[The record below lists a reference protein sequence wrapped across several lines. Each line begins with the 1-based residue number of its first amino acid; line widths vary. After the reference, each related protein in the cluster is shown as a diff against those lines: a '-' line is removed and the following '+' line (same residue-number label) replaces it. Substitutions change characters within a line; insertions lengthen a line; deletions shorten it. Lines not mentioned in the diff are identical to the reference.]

1 VPPPPLVPIAATMDC
16 DTEARTN
23 SRDGSTSLHS
33 QHSSDA
39 NPHSSD
45 INSHS
50 SDSNPH
56 SSDINSYSSDSNSHS
71 SKSGSHSSIP
81 SLASSTTVSRDY
93 GPENDWPYSDE
104 EYDAVV
110 DVDGLEPEQ
119 QAEDAGDSQLQE
131 EWYVDTGYLDK
142 VDELASKLE
151 YAARTMEL
159 ALDRMTRMSERLEIV
174 MVEMRRAIDTMNGR
188 EVENDG
194 SVSRGLFELTVTHL
208 LDRIRRYEII
218 DFVSNVY
225 TEGARI
231 AGLRRPNS

>member
-1 VPPPPLVPIAATMDC
+1 V
-16 DTEARTN
+16 
-23 SRDGSTSLHS
+23 
-33 QHSSDA
+33 
-39 NPHSSD
+39 
-45 INSHS
+45 
-50 SDSNPH
+50 
-56 SSDINSYSSDSNSHS
+56 
-71 SKSGSHSSIP
+71 
-81 SLASSTTVSRDY
+81 SSTTVSRDY
-93 GPENDWPYSDE
+93 EPENDSPYSDE

-110 DVDGLEPEQ
+110 DVEGLEPEQ
-119 QAEDAGDSQLQE
+119 QAEDAGDPQPQE

-142 VDELASKLE
+142 IDELASKLE
-151 YAARTMEL
+151 YATRTMEL

>member
-1 VPPPPLVPIAATMDC
+1 MHHITYIRTAFGLSAPPPPLVPIAATMDC
-16 DTEARTN
+16 DTEARTD

-33 QHSSDA
+33 PHSSDA
-39 NPHSSD
+39 NP
-45 INSHS
+45 
-50 SDSNPH
+50 
-56 SSDINSYSSDSNSHS
+56 HS

-81 SLASSTTVSRDY
+81 SLASSTTVSEDY
-93 GPENDWPYSDE
+93 GPENNWPYSDE

-110 DVDGLEPEQ
+110 DVNGLEPEQ
-119 QAEDAGDSQLQE
+119 QAEDAGDSQLKE
-131 EWYVDTGYLDK
+131 EWYVDTGYIDK
-142 VDELASKLE
+142 IDELASKLE
-151 YAARTMEL
+151 YATRTMEL

-174 MVEMRRAIDTMNGR
+174 MIEMRRAIDTMNGR

>member
-1 VPPPPLVPIAATMDC
+1 MPPPPLVPIAATMNC
-16 DTEARTN
+16 DTEAGTD

-33 QHSSDA
+33 L
-39 NPHSSD
+39 
-45 INSHS
+45 HS
-50 SDSNPH
+50 SDS
-56 SSDINSYSSDSNSHS
+56 SSHS

-81 SLASSTTVSRDY
+81 SLVSSTTVSRDY
-93 GPENDWPYSDE
+93 EPENDSPYSDE

-110 DVDGLEPEQ
+110 DVEGHEPEQ
-119 QAEDAGDSQLQE
+119 QADNTGDSHQQE
-131 EWYVDTGYLDK
+131 EWYVDTGYLDT

-151 YAARTMEL
+151 YATRTMEL
-159 ALDRMTRMSERLEIV
+159 ALDRMSRMSERLEIV
-174 MVEMRRAIDTMNGR
+174 MVEMRRAIDTMTGR
-188 EVENDG
+188 EVESDG

-225 TEGARI
+225 TEVARI

>member
-1 VPPPPLVPIAATMDC
+1 VPIAATMNY
-16 DTEARTN
+16 DTEAGTD
-23 SRDGSTSLHS
+23 SRDGSTSLHNP
-33 QHSSDA
+33 HSSKP

-45 INSHS
+45 ISSHS

-56 SSDINSYSSDSNSHS
+56 SSDIKSYSSDSNLHS
-71 SKSGSHSSIP
+71 SRSGSHSSIP
-81 SLASSTTVSRDY
+81 SLVSSTTVS
-93 GPENDWPYSDE
+93 GNNEPENDSPYSDAD
-104 EYDAVV
+104 YDAVL
-110 DVDGLEPEQ
+110 DVDELEPEQ
-119 QAEDAGDSQLQE
+119 QAEDEEDTQLQE
-131 EWYVDTGYLDK
+131 EWYVDTGYIEK

-151 YAARTMEL
+151 YATHTMQL

-174 MVEMRRAIDTMNGR
+174 MIEMRRAIDTMNGR

-231 AGLRRPNS
+231 AGLRVPNS

>member
-1 VPPPPLVPIAATMDC
+1 MPPPPPLVPIAATMNC
-16 DTEARTN
+16 DTEAGTD

-33 QHSSDA
+33 V
-39 NPHSSD
+39 HSSD
-45 INSHS
+45 ISPHSSHSSSHS
-50 SDSNPH
+50 SDS
-56 SSDINSYSSDSNSHS
+56 SSHS

-81 SLASSTTVSRDY
+81 SLVSSTTVSRDY
-93 GPENDWPYSDE
+93 EPENDSTYSDE

-110 DVDGLEPEQ
+110 DVEGREPEQ
-119 QAEDAGDSQLQE
+119 QAEDAGDPQPQE

-142 VDELASKLE
+142 IDELASKLE
-151 YAARTMEL
+151 YATRTMEL